1 MGGAGGQTMSKR
13 NVAVVEYK
21 AGNVRSVVN
30 ALAALGVQAEVT
42 ADPAKLAA
50 ASHVV
55 FPGVGHAE
63 AAMGDLR
70 RTGLDEV
77 LKGLRQPFL
86 GICLGMQLL
95 CEHTEEQDTTGLGL
109 LPVRVAR
116 FPGGEKVPHMGWN
129 SVEGL
134 GGHPLFEGIR
144 NGEDLYFVHSYAA
157 ALSPHTI
164 ATCRYG
170 IAFSAALA
178 RGNFMG
184 VQFHPEKSAEA
195 GRRLLANFLA
205 MEGPEA
211 STP

>member
-1 MGGAGGQTMSKR
+1 MGSGADGSTVD
-13 NVAVVEYK
+13 VAIVEYK

-30 ALAALGVQAEVT
+30 ALAELGVNAQVT
-42 ADPAKLAA
+42 AEPSRLALA
-50 ASHVV
+50 THVV

-63 AAMGDLR
+63 AAMRDLR
-70 RTGLDEV
+70 QTGLDRVILE
-77 LKGLRQPFL
+77 LRQPFL

-95 CEHTEEQDTTGLGL
+95 CEHTQEQDTDGLGL
-109 LPVRVAR
+109 LPVRVSR
-116 FPGGEKVPHMGWN
+116 FPEGEKIPHMGWN
-129 SVEGL
+129 SVHGL
-134 GGHPLFEGIR
+134 SGHPLFEGIR
-144 NGEDLYFVHSYAA
+144 DGEDFYFVHSYAA
-157 ALSPHTI
+157 APSPHTI

-205 MEGPEA
+205 M
-211 STP
+211 